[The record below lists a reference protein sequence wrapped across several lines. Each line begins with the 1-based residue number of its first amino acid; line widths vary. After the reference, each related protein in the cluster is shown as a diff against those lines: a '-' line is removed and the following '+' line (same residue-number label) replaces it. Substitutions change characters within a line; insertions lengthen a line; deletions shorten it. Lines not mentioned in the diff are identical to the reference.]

1 MSKQTTSTKRVEA
14 KNVTVIV
21 QLFRNLS
28 KMFKA
33 NDLQGCM
40 QVLNYGDG
48 RHSLATEFV
57 KTVYGDLPKDYEDAW
72 NSYPNTSMERS
83 NPKLHATI
91 GIAKQISD
99 TVKLTRTECR
109 AKARGT
115 LTVNKEKRLLQEI
128 QDVTK
133 MLTEFTA

>member
-1 MSKQTTSTKRVEA
+1 MSKQTTSTKRVA
-14 KNVTVIV
+14 SKNVTVMV

-28 KMFKA
+28 VMFKA

-48 RHSLATEFV
+48 RHSLATQFV
-57 KTVYGDLPKDYEDAW
+57 KTVYGELPACYEDAW
-72 NSYPNTSMERS
+72 NAYPNTGIEKSK
-83 NPKLHATI
+83 PKLHAII

-115 LTVNKEKRLLQEI
+115 LTVNREKRLLQEI